1 MSVAFDRAVVD
12 TRSMRST
19 TVLDGQESFEV
30 ATIQGDPGARLVLFA
45 AGAGGDPA
53 RHGPLLELLAAR
65 GCSVIAPRF
74 ERFTS
79 PMVTEAQLALRARR
93 LKLALGALAPDDA
106 RVVGVGHSIGAMLL
120 LAMAGAT
127 SWMGPDRPL
136 ALAQDTR
143 LEAVAMLAPAAGY
156 FAAPGALDAVRARVA
171 VWAGQLDTMAPPAA
185 LALLSRELGPRCE
198 LHSIEG
204 ADHYSFMNV
213 RPPPSP
219 VDPLADPA
227 AFHRALSE
235 AVAEFALR
243 SR

>member
-1 MSVAFDRAVVD
+1 MSVAFERALVD
-12 TRSMRST
+12 TRAMRST
-19 TVLDGQESFEV
+19 TVTDGQESFEV
-30 ATIQGDPGARLVLFA
+30 ATIHSDLAERVVLFA

-53 RHGPLLELLAAR
+53 RHGPLLELLAAK

-79 PMVTEAQLALRARR
+79 PMVTEAQLVLRARR
-93 LKLALGALAPDDA
+93 LQLALGALAPDDA

-120 LAMAGAT
+120 LAMAGAQP
-127 SWMGPDRPL
+127 WMGPDRPL
-136 ALAQDTR
+136 ALARDAR

-156 FAAPGALDAVRARVA
+156 FAAPGALAAVSARVA
-171 VWAGQLDTMAPPAA
+171 VWAGQLDTTAPPAG
-185 LALLSRELGPRCE
+185 LAFLSRELGPRCE
-198 LHSIEG
+198 LHSVEG

-219 VDPLADPA
+219 VDPLPDPA
-227 AFHRALSE
+227 AFHRALAE